1 MSTFISHSRKDEHF
15 ALRLADALRD
25 HGIEIWMDEFSLKVG
40 DNILEKVHSGLH
52 SSDSI
57 IPVLSKNYV
66 ASKRAMQEL
75 SFVSAKAVTER
86 SIRIIPVLLE
96 DCDIPVFLRDR
107 VYADFRHEFDQPLNL
122 LLVSLLQERKLDDN
136 EAPERSMRAERGKQ
150 ESLAYHASKLK
161 HHLEAGELTLICG
174 AGVSVD
180 AGVPSWR
187 LLLNELLGNL
197 IERQLPDA
205 PSSTADQRKL
215 VELYQTYI
223 SPTSL
228 VVAQYLKN
236 GLGDDFLSMVRQTL
250 YAKSTDSSDLLDAIV
265 DLCRPQRSRKSLQA
279 IISFNFDDLIESNLK
294 RQHIT
299 HVPIYSEGKKANR
312 FELPVYHV
320 NGFLPKEGEL
330 SDENTIVFSED
341 TYHSQFID
349 PFSWSNLVQLNQL
362 NHSICLF
369 VGLSITDPNL
379 RRLLDVSMRKNPGRH
394 ANHYVFKLRHDA
406 QSLNQHVAA
415 LGLEADDADTAKRFV
430 AMSEILEEQDS
441 NNLGLNTIW
450 VDDFDEIPPFL
461 KSLARDG

>member
-1 MSTFISHSRKDEHF
+1 MSTFISHSGKDKQF
-15 ALRLADALRD
+15 AQRLAGALRER
-25 HGIEIWMDEFSLKVG
+25 GIEIWTDEFSLKVG
-40 DNILEKVHSGLH
+40 DNILEKIQAGLH

-57 IPVLSKNYV
+57 IPLLSKNYV
-66 ASKRAMQEL
+66 ASKRAMREL
-75 SFVSAKAVTER
+75 SFVSTKAVTEK

-96 DCDIPVFLRDR
+96 DCDVPVFLRDR
-107 VYADFRHEFDQPLNL
+107 LYADFRHEFDRPFEML
-122 LLVSLLQERKLDDN
+122 LASLLEERAS
-136 EAPERSMRAERGKQ
+136 EEVETPARSMRAERGKQ
-150 ESLAYHASKLK
+150 ESLAYHATKLK
-161 HHLEAGELTLICG
+161 KHLEAGELTLICG

-197 IERQLPDA
+197 IERQLPEA
-205 PSSTADQRKL
+205 PASTADQRKL

-236 GLGDDFLSMVRQTL
+236 GLGDDFLSMVRKTL
-250 YAKSTDSSDLLDAIV
+250 YAKSTDSSELLDAIV

-279 IISFNFDDLIESNLK
+279 IITFNFDDLIESNLR

-299 HVPIYSEGKKANR
+299 HVPIYSEGKKASR
-312 FELPVYHV
+312 FELPIYHV
-320 NGFLPKEGEL
+320 NGFLPRDGDL
-330 SDENTIVFSED
+330 SAENSIVFSED

-362 NHSICLF
+362 NHGICLF
-369 VGLSITDPNL
+369 VGLSMTDPNL
-379 RRLLDVSMRKNPGRH
+379 RRLLDVSMRKNPERH
-394 ANHYVFKLRHDA
+394 ANHYVFKCRHDA
-406 QSLNQHVAA
+406 QSLNHHVAR

-441 NNLGLNTIW
+441 SNLGLNTIW

-461 KSLARDG
+461 KSLARDN